1 MGLEGCMSGGIL
13 NMLVLFAPMFLI
25 LYLLIWRPEQA
36 KRKKHQ
42 NMLGNL
48 AKGHEVVTTGGLHGT
63 VVGVQDD
70 IVVLRI
76 GKDTENIT
84 VEVMKSAIT
93 FVKRG
98 GELIE
103 GE

>member
-1 MGLEGCMSGGIL
+1 MEGCASGGIL
-13 NMLVLFAPMFLI
+13 NLLVLFGPMLLI
-25 LYLLIWRPEQA
+25 LYFLIWRPEQV

-42 NMLGNL
+42 NMLNNLTKGND
-48 AKGHEVVTTGGLHGT
+48 VVTTGGLHGT

-76 GKDTENIT
+76 ADDVK

-93 FVKRG
+93 FLKRS

>member
-1 MGLEGCMSGGIL
+1 
-13 NMLVLFAPMFLI
+13 MLS
-25 LYLLIWRPEQA
+25 
-36 KRKKHQ
+36 
-42 NMLGNL
+42 NL

-63 VVGVQDD
+63 VVGVNAQDD

-76 GKDTENIT
+76 GKDAENIT

-93 FVKRG
+93 FLKRG

>member
-1 MGLEGCMSGGIL
+1 MEGLMPTIF
-13 NMLVLFAPMFLI
+13 LFGSMFLI
-25 LYLLIWRPEQA
+25 LYLLFWRPEQS

-42 NMLGNL
+42 SMLNNLTKGN
-48 AKGHEVVTTGGLHGT
+48 EVVTTGGLHGT
-63 VVGVQDD
+63 VVGVQDKDD

-76 GKDTENIT
+76 AEDVK

-93 FVKRG
+93 FLKRG